1 MLYVV
6 AGRDGGYFMDG
17 DTKIDADQR
26 QLLEETLSFCRKRG
40 ISDTTWGKASPVND
54 SHLMARLRRGG
65 LRRDTVNRVRR
76 WMALE
81 ELST

>member
-1 MLYVV
+1 MV
-6 AGRDGGYFMDG
+6 AGLDEGYFMDG
-17 DTKIDADQR
+17 DIKIDADQR

-40 ISDTTWGKASPVND
+40 LSDTTWGKASPVND

>member
-6 AGRDGGYFMDG
+6 AGLDEGYFMD
-17 DTKIDADQR
+17 IDADQR

-40 ISDTTWGKASPVND
+40 LSDTTWGKASPVND

>member
-6 AGRDGGYFMDG
+6 AVLDEGYFMDG

>member
-1 MLYVV
+1 MV
-6 AGRDGGYFMDG
+6 AGLDEGYFMDG